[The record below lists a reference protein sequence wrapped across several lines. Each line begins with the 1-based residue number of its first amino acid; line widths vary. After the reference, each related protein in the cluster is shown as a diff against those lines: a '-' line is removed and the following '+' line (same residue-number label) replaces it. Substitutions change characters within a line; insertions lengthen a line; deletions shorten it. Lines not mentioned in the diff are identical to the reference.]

1 MVSVFDNINLI
12 TVVFIGAVL
21 LVLFRTS
28 MREGMPRSRIVYL
41 LVLSAVTGMFLFN
54 REALFETQ
62 TMLIL
67 MLASVA
73 LMFLGRFS
81 R

>member
-1 MVSVFDNINLI
+1 
-12 TVVFIGAVL
+12 
-21 LVLFRTS
+21 

-41 LVLSAVTGMFLFN
+41 LVVSAVTGMFLFN

-73 LMFLGRFS
+73 LMFLRRFS